1 MPSVSAGVSAE
12 EGSGL
17 GPALPPLVVIAGATA
32 TGKTRLSLRLAAA
45 IGNVE
50 IVSAD
55 SRQVYR
61 GMDIG
66 TAKVSRAE
74 RASVPHHGLDL
85 VDPDEPFSVS
95 LYQRHALDALAGIAR
110 RGRIALLVGGT
121 GLYLRAVARG
131 VPLWNAPHDPL
142 LRAQLGAELAAEGL
156 AALVARLGRE
166 APSVAVRTDLANPRR
181 VVRALERV
189 AAEGDQL
196 PPEPLGYPGPVLWLG
211 LAVAHA
217 THRTWIANRA
227 AGQYAGGLIREASGL
242 AARFDPALPAL
253 SAIGYREAVDVARGR
268 RTAAEALAETIVRTR
283 AYARRQRTWFRA
295 EPGIRWVDAVQDP
308 YPETLQAVRQ
318 FLKSS
323 EP

>member
-1 MPSVSAGVSAE
+1 MPSASAGVRAE
-12 EGSGL
+12 EGSGT
-17 GPALPPLVVIAGATA
+17 GPTLPPLVVIAGATA

-45 IGNVE
+45 LGNVE
-50 IVSAD
+50 IISAD

-95 LYQRHALDALAGIAR
+95 LYQRHALDALAAIAR
-110 RGRIALLVGGT
+110 RGRVALLVGGT

-131 VPLWNAPHDPL
+131 VPLGDAPYDPL
-142 LRAQLGAELAAEGL
+142 LRARLEAEVAVDGL
-156 AALVARLGRE
+156 APLASRLARDAPGVA
-166 APSVAVRTDLANPRR
+166 ARTDLANPRR

-189 AAEGDQL
+189 AVEGDRV
-196 PPEPLGYPGPVLWLG
+196 PPQPVGYAGPVLWLG
-211 LAVAHA
+211 LAVEHA

-227 AGQYAGGLIREASGL
+227 AGQYAGGLVREAAGL
-242 AARFDPALPAL
+242 AARFDPSLPAL
-253 SAIGYREAVDVARGR
+253 SAIGYREAIDVARGR

-295 EPGIRWVDAVQDP
+295 EPGIRWIDAVRDP
-308 YPETLQAVRQ
+308 YPEALQAVRR
-318 FLKSS
+318 FLESS
-323 EP
+323 EA

>member
-12 EGSGL
+12 EESGL

-66 TAKVSRAE
+66 TAKASHAE

-131 VPLWNAPHDPL
+131 VPLWRRSPRPAATGAARSGARG
-142 LRAQLGAELAAEGL
+142 RAGWPRSSR
-156 AALVARLGRE
+156 RLGRE
-166 APSVAVRTDLANPRR
+166 APSVAARTDLANPRR

-189 AAEGDQL
+189 
-196 PPEPLGYPGPVLWLG
+196 
-211 LAVAHA
+211 
-217 THRTWIANRA
+217 
-227 AGQYAGGLIREASGL
+227 
-242 AARFDPALPAL
+242 
-253 SAIGYREAVDVARGR
+253 GR
-268 RTAAEALAETIVRTR
+268 RR
-283 AYARRQRTWFRA
+283 
-295 EPGIRWVDAVQDP
+295 
-308 YPETLQAVRQ
+308 
-318 FLKSS
+318 
-323 EP
+323 